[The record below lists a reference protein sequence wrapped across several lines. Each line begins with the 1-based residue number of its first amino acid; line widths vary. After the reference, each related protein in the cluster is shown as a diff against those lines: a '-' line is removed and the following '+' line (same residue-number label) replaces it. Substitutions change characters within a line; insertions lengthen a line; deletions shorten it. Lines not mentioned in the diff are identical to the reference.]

1 MLRLF
6 FEKKN
11 FLFALVDVSFSL
23 VVTPLWIIFFL
34 SLTNRK
40 RVRLLICMSFLL
52 LTNPT
57 EMCLRF
63 DSSSLPSISLN
74 NTEIGT
80 LINIYPPTQNIPI
93 GPIDLH
99 KYTSAQ
105 AFYHLLNFQTND
117 RETKRPNNSESSRK
131 RKMTTPQQQR
141 FNFAK
146 LADEVIK
153 DISNSSVSLA
163 TSNLSTPSSQ
173 STPAAIIS
181 GVSLLAST

>member
-1 MLRLF
+1 
-6 FEKKN
+6 
-11 FLFALVDVSFSL
+11 
-23 VVTPLWIIFFL
+23 
-34 SLTNRK
+34 
-40 RVRLLICMSFLL
+40 MSLL
-52 LTNPT
+52 LLANPT

-99 KYTSAQ
+99 KYNSAQ

-117 RETKRPNNSESSRK
+117 RDIKRPNNSESSRK
-131 RKMTTPQQQR
+131 RKMITSQQQR

-173 STPAAIIS
+173 STPAAITS